1 MRSFFTLFLFIG
13 VMTCL
18 QANYFASELRIYPN
32 PSSSGNYVIEMTGT
46 QIEVPVQIKVFNMI
60 GQEMLVQ
67 RIESA
72 RQTIRIVIDLSHL
85 PKGSYVLEFS
95 QGDVKQTHKLS
106 FI

>member
-1 MRSFFTLFLFIG
+1 MRSFFALFLFVG

-18 QANYFASELRIYPN
+18 QANGFLSELRIYPN

-67 RIESA
+67 RVQPA
-72 RQTIRIVIDLSHL
+72 RHTVRVVIDLSHL
-85 PKGSYVLEFS
+85 PKGSYLLEFN